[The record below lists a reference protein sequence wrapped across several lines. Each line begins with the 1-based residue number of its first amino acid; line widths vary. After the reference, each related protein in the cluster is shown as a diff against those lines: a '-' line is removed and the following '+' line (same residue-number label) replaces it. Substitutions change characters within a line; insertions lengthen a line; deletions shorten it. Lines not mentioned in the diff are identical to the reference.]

1 MLCCIMPIY
10 IILCYIM
17 ESGRAKLSGY
27 CQGSYT
33 YRAGC
38 RMRSALSNIIIV
50 LVSVRRKV
58 VT

>member
-1 MLCCIMPIY
+1 MPIY

-38 RMRSALSNIIIV
+38 RMRSALSNISIV